1 VCASVLASEGVGR
14 STKACWI
21 AARFG
26 VLQVIK
32 VLCDEFQGI
41 LISGLFKA
49 AGTAIVFVFAIVIW
63 FSEVFAE

>member
-1 VCASVLASEGVGR
+1 MVSAGIGR
-14 STKACWI
+14 STKSHWI

-26 VLQVIK
+26 LLHIQGIK
-32 VLCDEFQGI
+32 VLCDKFQDN